1 MEFLSSEQFVEDLC
15 VELEREW
22 RAIRI
27 HVFKIS
33 AEDIM
38 EKLEPL
44 LLLQLRTGCR
54 VEILGDAIFSRYNFS
69 PHIWKFLSSREELT
83 KHAQIQERTQAMF
96 ARLRNAGA
104 EITFINEPGWLN
116 KHIFPS
122 FKRDH
127 RKIIILEGKSGITQ
141 AYYGAV
147 NLDEGDR
154 YDFMIKG
161 DDADTVAKLRDLSGF
176 FGSNL
181 PARDNMCTLSDQN
194 STLLFDRGR
203 PGSSLIYKT
212 GLSMILKAT
221 DQVLFVSQMPA
232 EFSLLNKFIQARRNG
247 TKVTHYMPVRNHP
260 NISSFPNIIMYWIVV
275 MVAKV
280 FSIKIIHLR
289 VFTHAKI
296 LIADNEVLI
305 GSHNLSYAGVVSGVA
320 EVSVRSSDDKL
331 VQKVRDFVERF
342 PLE

>member
-15 VELEREW
+15 AELDREW
-22 RAIRI
+22 LVIRI

-33 AEDIM
+33 AEAIM
-38 EKLEPL
+38 DRLEPL
-44 LLLQLRTGCR
+44 LLQQLHAGCK
-54 VEILGDAIFSRYNFS
+54 VEILADAIFSQYNFS
-69 PHIWKFLSSREELT
+69 PHIWRFLSSREEFT
-83 KHAQIQERTQAMF
+83 VHARIQNNTQAMF
-96 ARLRNAGA
+96 ARLHNAGA
-104 EITFINEPGWLN
+104 EITFINEPGWWN
-116 KHIFPS
+116 KHFFPS

-127 RKIIILEGKSGITQ
+127 RKIIILEGKSGVMQ

-147 NLDEGDR
+147 NLDGGGR
-154 YDFMIKG
+154 YDFMIKEE
-161 DDADTVAKLRDLSGF
+161 DADTVTKLRGVSGF

-181 PARDNMCTLSDQN
+181 PASDTLYSLRDQK

-212 GLSMILKAT
+212 GLSMIQKAT
-221 DQVLFVSQMPA
+221 NQVLFVSQMPA
-232 EFSLLNKFIQARRNG
+232 ECSLLTKFIRARRNG
-247 TKVTHYMPVRNHP
+247 AKVTHYMPVKSHP

-305 GSHNLSYAGVVSGVA
+305 GSHNLSYTGVVSGVA